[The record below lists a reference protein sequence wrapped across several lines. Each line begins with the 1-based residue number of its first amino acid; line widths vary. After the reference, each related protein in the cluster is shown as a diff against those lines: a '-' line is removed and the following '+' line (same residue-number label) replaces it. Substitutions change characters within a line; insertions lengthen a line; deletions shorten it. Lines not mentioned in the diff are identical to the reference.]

1 MMIERVMLIPKM
13 FFFQGN
19 HFSQP
24 FSEPAGGGG
33 SLLSSYFPLKN
44 EKAEKA
50 RMKKAEGKK
59 TGLKYSIYVIISVK
73 KISRS

>member
-33 SLLSSYFPLKN
+33 KSPFILFSS
-44 EKAEKA
+44 EE
-50 RMKKAEGKK
+50 
-59 TGLKYSIYVIISVK
+59 
-73 KISRS
+73 